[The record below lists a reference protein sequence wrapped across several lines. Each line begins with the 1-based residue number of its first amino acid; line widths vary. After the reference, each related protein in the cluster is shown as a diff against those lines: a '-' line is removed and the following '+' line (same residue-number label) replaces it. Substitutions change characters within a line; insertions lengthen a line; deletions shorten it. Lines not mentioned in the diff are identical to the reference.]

1 MQALMNALTQ
11 ANPGKPMNPAAQPQ
25 QQPTGV
31 MPMRPA
37 IMPPQNTGVVPP
49 HMQTGGYGLP
59 TTGGPMGDA
68 YHWRGHGGTG
78 MGMPGHVPFQRPQQM
93 PSMGGLIGL
102 GDGRRR

>member
-49 HMQTGGYGLP
+49 HQFQMPNYAGAHPVNPGGFR
-59 TTGGPMGDA
+59 A
-68 YHWRGHGGTG
+68 QAW
-78 MGMPGHVPFQRPQQM
+78 PQQQRQ
-93 PSMGGLIGL
+93 PQLGGLIGL